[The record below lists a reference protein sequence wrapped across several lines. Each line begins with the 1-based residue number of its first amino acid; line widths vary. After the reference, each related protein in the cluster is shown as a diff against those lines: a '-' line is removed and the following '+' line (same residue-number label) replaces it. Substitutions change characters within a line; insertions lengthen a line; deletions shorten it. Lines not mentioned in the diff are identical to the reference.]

1 MMFGYQISD
10 NLTASIFMNPKGTGY
25 LVKEVLENKLLRP
38 ITGIKIGSLMTVTM
52 ERGIVILGGKE
63 KNVQCFRTA
72 FLVKVDKEN
81 LL

>member
-1 MMFGYQISD
+1 
-10 NLTASIFMNPKGTGY
+10 MNPKGTGY